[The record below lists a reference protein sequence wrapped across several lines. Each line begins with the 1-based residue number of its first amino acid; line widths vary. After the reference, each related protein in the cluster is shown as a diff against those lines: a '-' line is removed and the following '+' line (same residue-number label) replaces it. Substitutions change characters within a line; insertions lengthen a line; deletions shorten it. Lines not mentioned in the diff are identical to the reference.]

1 MECCGKGKKKA
12 SRVAEPGRPRRSFG
26 RNWMRSVAGGVD
38 RASLRTGAAS
48 GRRAEERLVVA
59 VELLR
64 ALVAHGVGRGMD
76 VSVAPQQKLL
86 RFIQAKTLLILQ
98 GRERGEGLEV
108 PATRRSCISPT
119 SASAGTLTSR
129 LPKRTT
135 SKWPGRSKPGSRKR
149 TSTATRSNRK
159 KNLPAERA
167 VRRGAK
173 SLFEPLPRGFAAA
186 LFFSYLSRFMT
197 SCTRM
202 SAPLKTPSALAA
214 LPAVRMR

>member
-1 MECCGKGKKKA
+1 MEL
-12 SRVAEPGRPRRSFG
+12 GRLRRSLE

-64 ALVAHGVGRGMD
+64 ALVAHGVGRGID

-108 PATRRSCISPT
+108 PVKGRAMPATRRSCISPT